1 MKQKADIATDVDE
14 AFDEFVS
21 LWNFKG
27 QTQSVAV
34 LKTVAEQ
41 YLNDQTDGKHPKYPS
56 ILLIGEDGIGRR
68 TLARALHSSLG
79 QLDFRESVPQTGSL
93 DDDIRRY
100 WRDASD
106 HTTYYINSVDCL
118 TQYIQAQIYKIL
130 RNHEVRVV
138 NIMERKEEIISVPN
152 RLVILS
158 ATNEKRVLPQL
169 LNVVDIH
176 CHLGKYSSD
185 ELFEILKQRCHWAAW
200 QYDKDALEVIAI
212 GCQGHPGRAIRLLQ
226 MSYRCMRS
234 KNHDVLCLEDI
245 EKAMAF
251 SPAKNKSSLSGEE

>member
-1 MKQKADIATDVDE
+1 MKSKNDIATNVDQS
-14 AFDEFVS
+14 FDEHIS

-27 QTQSVAV
+27 QSQSVSI
-34 LKTVAEQ
+34 LKAAAEQ
-41 YLNDQTDGKHPKYPS
+41 HLNDKTDGRNPKYPS

-68 TLARALHSSLG
+68 TLARALHQSLG
-79 QLDFRESVPQTGSL
+79 QLDFKESIPQTGSL

-176 CHLGKYSSD
+176 CYLTKYSSD
-185 ELFEILKQRCHWAAW
+185 ELFEILQQRCDLAGW
-200 QYDKDALEVIAI
+200 QYEDDVLEVIAV
-212 GCQGHPGRAIRLLQ
+212 GCQGHPGKAIRLLF
-226 MSYRCMRS
+226 MSYRVMRS
-234 KNHDVLCLEDI
+234 MNENILCLEHI
-245 EKAMAF
+245 ETAMSF
-251 SPAKNKSSLSGEE
+251 SPANK